1 MYKMFVFNKYIYMY
15 IYIFICL
22 FNHAINNDL
31 TVTSGDKTWK
41 FILNNTTNANI
52 FYNKL
57 ESLKSIQLELESEIS
72 EDDGHRSFKYM
83 GSEFSFVIPNSPI
96 STAKKYSI
104 LAGNNQY
111 FNFIYI
117 LLDEVGTSNYIS
129 VRWRN
134 NWRNR

>member
-57 ESLKSIQLELESEIS
+57 ESLKSIQLKLKSDDS
-72 EDDGHRSFKYM
+72 GDEDNEFRTFFYI
-83 GSEFSFVIPNSPI
+83 GSEFSFVVPNSPI
-96 STAKKYSI
+96 SSAKKYSI
-104 LAGNNQY
+104 LAGNNQIN
-111 FNFIYI
+111 NFIDIY
-117 LLDEVGTSNYIS
+117 LNDLFE
-129 VRWRN
+129 
-134 NWRNR
+134 